1 MQLRDKK
8 VLLTGASGGIGK
20 AIAEALLQQ
29 GASLVLAGRDIAA
42 LNQLKTVL
50 AKEGVHIDVGPL
62 DLGSPQLT
70 EQARALLARHPDI
83 DVLINGAGV
92 NQFSACDTQSTEQL
106 ASLIDINLK
115 GTLLL
120 TTALLPA
127 LKQRPEAAVVIIGST
142 FGSIGYPGFA
152 AYCASKFG
160 VRGYSEA
167 LRRELADTRVRV
179 FYVAP
184 RATRTAMN
192 EQAVTDMN
200 QELGVAMD
208 EPQWVADQLV
218 QAIANNRFKLFL
230 GWPEKWFVIIN
241 GVFSSLVDKA
251 LIKQLPTVQRYMKR
265 NCKNGI

>member
-1 MQLRDKK
+1 MKLRDKK

-20 AIAEALLQQ
+20 PIAASLARQ
-29 GASLVLAGRDIAA
+29 GANLVLAGRDVAA
-42 LNQLKTVL
+42 LEQIKSNL
-50 AKEGVHIDVGPL
+50 ADTGVQIDVVML
-62 DLGSPQLT
+62 DLGSAQLT
-70 EQARALLARHPDI
+70 EQTRALLQRHPDI

-92 NQFSACDTQSTEQL
+92 NQFSACDALSADQL
-106 ASLIDINLK
+106 SQLIDINLK

-127 LKQRPEAAVVIIGST
+127 LKQRPEAAIVNVGST

-167 LRRELADTRVRV
+167 LRRELADTRVSV

-192 EQAVTDMN
+192 EQAVTEMN
-200 QELGVAMD
+200 QALGEAMD
-208 EPQWVADQLV
+208 EPEWVADQLV
-218 QAIANNRFKLFL
+218 QAIEKNRLKLFL
-230 GWPEKWFVIIN
+230 GWPEKLFVIIN
-241 GVFSSLVDKA
+241 GVFSNLVDKA
-251 LIKQLPTVQRYMKR
+251 LIKQLPTVQQYLKR
-265 NCKNGI
+265 KAI